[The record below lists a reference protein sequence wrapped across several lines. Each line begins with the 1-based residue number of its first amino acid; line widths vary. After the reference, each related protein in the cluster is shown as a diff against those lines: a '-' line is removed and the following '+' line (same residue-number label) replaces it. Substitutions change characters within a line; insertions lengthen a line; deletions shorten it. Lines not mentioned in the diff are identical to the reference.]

1 MPSLR
6 LLIALSF
13 FCGTLA
19 AIKSQSCDRKQ
30 QRLEIRNLLRI
41 GDFEGAKDL
50 LEDHPSCNFD
60 STSYDQWLLDFEIN
74 RNRRKG
80 RSTLAAAERAAS
92 LIDEATPLDRRIE
105 VYLAL
110 AEAYS
115 MRRQVA
121 AGRQQ
126 LQQAQA
132 LLAEQVN
139 ASFLE
144 GRISYIEG
152 ILLRHDPS
160 QAEAGRAAFRTAIQ
174 QLAATNTEEV
184 FIRGMMLRNLGNSAR
199 NQGDFPL
206 SANYYQQEL
215 ALYQANYPE
224 DHSEIAFAY
233 YHLGAVYYEMQDYQ
247 VALDNF
253 LLSFHIWKAYPKA
266 ENRYWRYLCE
276 AIGDMYWELADR
288 PNALHYYDLAA
299 EVTKL
304 TSLDSSSNL
313 TLQADTLLTNG
324 QAQEALFFYQQALD
338 FRIANYGSQHPLTA
352 SCRAYVA
359 KAKAAN
365 HDTLAALA
373 DYQSVIQSST
383 VNFDS
388 TDPYDNPPAD
398 AEVIN
403 LNTLLEAM
411 SGKGSLLLELALE
424 QDDQVTLKA
433 AASCLQ
439 RSIDFLELLRRK
451 PLSDPAKLFWNQ
463 RSSQLIEAAI
473 RADLELYEQYADEAY
488 LERAF
493 LTNEKGNSFLLL
505 SAMRTE
511 AAIAFAGVP
520 RSITDKEHEL
530 RNAILTYEQKVLAEE
545 NRCQSAREKQ
555 LDLWRE
561 KLSGLR
567 LEYEQL
573 LFQIEQEY
581 PNYFALKFAP
591 APHLLSDWQSMLGQE
606 QMALISYFQG
616 EEQLYLFFLTEASI
630 QLIEVDDFSSYP
642 QDIQSY
648 MSLISKPAALIR
660 NSRSSFRSFSQIGF
674 RLYEQ
679 LLASAIAACP
689 NHIDRLI
696 IIPSAELAS
705 LPFSLLLQTAVAED
719 VAADFRK
726 LPYLLTN
733 YAVSY
738 ASSATV
744 WLEAIR
750 TTRSRT
756 SSSYRGFA
764 ANTDYDTSL
773 LLPALQH
780 AEEEIIQGQSA
791 FGGQTFIGP
800 AATER
805 AFRQSSA
812 DILHLATH
820 TLIDDEL
827 PLQSSLL
834 LAPDDTHDGRLQ
846 AFELYELSLNNQLAI
861 LSACATATGE
871 WLQSEG
877 QVGLERAF
885 QYAGTAALLTT
896 FWAVDDQASAILVQ
910 YFLEELQAGEPKD
923 QALRQAKLRY
933 LQTADPATAI
943 PYLWGAYR
951 LSGDPRPFQPKSA
964 WSSSWWWAFLL
975 LGVGLFLGW
984 KNLYSSRTSNNSA
997 AASH

>member
-1 MPSLR
+1 MSSLR

-13 FCGTLA
+13 FCSFLA
-19 AIKSQSCDRKQ
+19 AINSQNCDREQ
-30 QRLEIRNLLRI
+30 QASEIRNFLRI
-41 GDFEGAKDL
+41 GDFEGAKEW
-50 LEDHPSCNFD
+50 LEDHSNCTFD
-60 STSYDQWLLDFEIN
+60 STSFDQWLLDFEIS

-80 RSTLAAAERAAS
+80 RSALAAAERAAS
-92 LIDEATPLDRRIE
+92 LTDESALLDNKIE
-105 VYLAL
+105 VCLAL

-126 LQQAQA
+126 LQQAQV
-132 LLAEQVN
+132 LLTER
-139 ASFLE
+139 ASSSLLE

-152 ILLRHDPS
+152 ILLRHDPT
-160 QAEAGRAAFRTAIQ
+160 QAEAGRAAFRAAIQ
-174 QLAATNTEEV
+174 QLTQSKGEEI
-184 FIRGMMLRNLGNSAR
+184 FILGLMLRTLGNSAR
-199 NQGDFPL
+199 NAGDFPL
-206 SANYYQQEL
+206 SAGYYQQEL
-215 ALYQANYPE
+215 ALYQANYPAN
-224 DHSEIAFAY
+224 HNEIAFAY

-247 VALDNF
+247 VALDHF
-253 LLSFHIWKAYPKA
+253 LLSFHIWKEYPTA
-266 ENRYWRYLCE
+266 DNRYWRYLCE

-288 PNALHYYDLAA
+288 TNALYYYDLAA
-299 EVTKL
+299 EVTSL
-304 TSLDSSSNL
+304 ASLDSSSNL

-324 QAQEALFFYQQALD
+324 QTQEALFFYQQALD
-338 FRIANYGSQHPLTA
+338 FRMANYGAQHPLTA

-383 VNFDS
+383 VDFDS
-388 TDPYDNPPAD
+388 SDPHDNPPAD
-398 AEVIN
+398 AAVIN

-424 QDDQVTLKA
+424 QDDQTTLEA
-433 AASCLQ
+433 AANCLQ

-463 RSSQLIEAAI
+463 RSTQLIEAAI
-473 RADLELYEQYADEAY
+473 RADIELYELYTDEAY

-520 RSITDKEHEL
+520 RSITDDEHEL

-561 KLSGLR
+561 KLSSLR

-573 LFQIEQEY
+573 LFQIEQDY
-581 PNYFALKFAP
+581 PSYFALKFAP
-591 APHLLSDWQSMLGQE
+591 APHLLSDWQSVLGQE

-616 EEQLYLFFLTEASI
+616 EEQLYLFLLTEATI
-630 QLIEVDDFSSYP
+630 QLIEVDDLSSFP
-642 QDIQSY
+642 QDIQLY
-648 MSLISKPAALIR
+648 MSLISEPETLIR
-660 NSRSSFRSFSQIGF
+660 NSRSSYRSFSQIGF

-679 LLASAIAACP
+679 LLAKALAACP
-689 NHIDRLI
+689 NDIDRLI

-705 LPFSLLLQTAVAED
+705 LPFSLLLQTAVAEE
-719 VAADFRK
+719 VADFRK
-726 LPYLLTN
+726 LPYLLIN
-733 YAVSY
+733 YAISY

-744 WLEAIR
+744 WLEANR
-750 TTRSRT
+750 TIKSRT
-756 SSSYRGFA
+756 GSSYRGFA
-764 ANTDYDTSL
+764 ANTDYDTTLQLS
-773 LLPALQH
+773 ALQY
-780 AEEEIIQGQSA
+780 AEEEIIQGQSI
-791 FGGQTFIGP
+791 FGGQTFVGP
-800 AATER
+800 TATER
-805 AFRQSSA
+805 VFRQSNA

-871 WLQSEG
+871 WVQSEG

-896 FWAVDDQASAILVQ
+896 FWAVDDQASAVLVQ
-910 YFLEELQAGEPKD
+910 YFLEELQAGQPKD

-933 LQTADPATAI
+933 LQIADPATAI

-951 LSGDPRPFQPKSA
+951 LSGDPRPFQPKSW
-964 WSSSWWWAFLL
+964 WSSKWWIAFLL
-975 LGVGLFLGW
+975 LPVGLFLGW
-984 KNLYSSRTSNNSA
+984 RKFYSLRATNNSA